1 MVESIV
7 CNYIRLKKYRNSVK
21 TNSYCIKNN
30 PKRAKVYA
38 NRLNVLDTEIK
49 KLEKNDEITKFL
61 SLKNDVKTL
70 KKTIIKNINS
80 THDTSEVEKQL
91 TGIQNIIT
99 SYEDEAKNIKLTV
112 TQDGVEYVYSQNINA
127 SSNKS
132 RKNKTDTAN
141 SVDTSIDTASA
152 DSINSNETQKPER
165 EINYYILTTAW
176 TIANDKLLNVIE
188 SYIDRSNYINKD
200 KSNNMITWKYNYDT
214 DTEIATVKAIQIGS
228 VHMIDV
234 LRDIFEVV
242 SDIEIFGKIQK
253 Y

>member
-1 MVESIV
+1 MPESII
-7 CNYIRLKKYRNSVK
+7 CNYIRLKKYRDSVK
-21 TNSYCIKNN
+21 TNSYCTKNN
-30 PKRAKVYA
+30 PKRANVYA

-80 THDTSEVEKQL
+80 THDTSEAEKQL
-91 TGIQNIIT
+91 AGIQNIIT
-99 SYEDEAKNIKLTV
+99 DYEDEAKNIKLTV
-112 TQDGVEYVYSQNINA
+112 TQDGVEYVYSQNINTTN
-127 SSNKS
+127 NKS
-132 RKNKTDTAN
+132 RKIKTVTTPAN
-141 SVDTSIDTASA
+141 A
-152 DSINSNETQKPER
+152 INSSEARKPER

-176 TIANDKLLNVIE
+176 TTVDNKLLNVIE

-214 DTEIATVKAIQIGS
+214 DTEIATVKAIQMGS
-228 VHMIDV
+228 AHMIDV
-234 LRDIFEVV
+234 LRNMFETT